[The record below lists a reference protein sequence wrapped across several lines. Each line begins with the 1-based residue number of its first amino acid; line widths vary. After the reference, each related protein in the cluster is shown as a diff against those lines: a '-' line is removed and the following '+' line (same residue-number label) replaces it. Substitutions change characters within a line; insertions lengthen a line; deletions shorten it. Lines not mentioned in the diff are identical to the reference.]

1 MQLIR
6 EDFSL
11 LFLKQLKQVLRKE
24 CASLP
29 MDLKCLLGAHIKPLE
44 QSIDRV
50 ERLSE
55 ILRRSNPKMALCHT
69 DIHNWNLMQRDEQL
83 VLIDWE
89 GLKLAPVK
97 ADLMFLLISHI
108 MMYL

>member
-1 MQLIR
+1 ML
-6 EDFSL
+6 
-11 LFLKQLKQVLRKE
+11 
-24 CASLP
+24 AW
-29 MDLKCLLGAHIKPLE
+29 GTHKPLE

-50 ERLSE
+50 EGLSE

-97 ADLMFLLISHI
+97 ADLML
-108 MMYL
+108 